1 MNDESELSPQ
11 VLKFPSTRF
20 MGSKQKLL
28 NNLWG
33 VCSEFDFDTAIDLF
47 SGSGVVGYMF
57 KAQGTKVISNDYM
70 AMSWTYSNALIQNNK
85 TLLTPDAIDY
95 LISNKVKTDRF
106 VSSTF
111 KGLYFTDAD
120 NQLIDRVRTNIQD
133 LDSSIEKSMAMSSLI
148 RACTKKRARGIFTY
162 VGFKYDD
169 GRKDL
174 TTTLAGH
181 IQDAAGLIN
190 SGVFSNGKRNVSY
203 LGSALDVKP
212 RESSLVYM
220 DPPYYSPHSDNEYVR
235 RYHFVEG
242 LARNWEGLE
251 IQEHTVTKKF
261 KSYPTPFSTRRGAYD
276 AFDSLF
282 RKFADSILVVSYS
295 SNSLPT
301 RQEMIALM
309 KRYKKNVEVIPVA
322 YRYSFGNQGHKVGSN
337 KNSVQEYFFVGW

>member
-1 MNDESELSPQ
+1 
-11 VLKFPSTRF
+11 

-57 KAQGTKVISNDYM
+57 KAQGKKVISNDYM

-85 TLLTPDAIDY
+85 TLLAPDAVDY

-133 LDSSIEKSMAMSSLI
+133 LDNSIEKSMALASLI

-174 TTTLAGH
+174 STTLAGH
-181 IQDAAGLIN
+181 IQDAAELMN
-190 SGVFSNGKRNVSY
+190 SAVFSNGKKNVSY
-203 LGSALDVKP
+203 LGSALDIKP
-212 RESSLVYM
+212 RDYSLVYM
-220 DPPYYSPHSDNEYVR
+220 DPPYYSQHSDNEYVR

-261 KSYPTPFSTRRGAYD
+261 KSYPTPFSTRQGAYD

-301 RQEMIALM
+301 SQEMVSLM
-309 KRYKKNVEVIPVA
+309 KRYKKNVEVIPVD
-322 YRYSFGNQGHKVGSN
+322 YRYSFGNQGHKVGIN